1 MLLSPHRLPLLLAFF
16 VAAFLP
22 LSTPAGA
29 QEQLLIREIAIS
41 GNRMVEEATVR
52 SRLASREGEVFDPE
66 LITSDVRSLY
76 ELGFFEDIRVDA
88 EGFEGGLR
96 LSFVLKEKP
105 IIRSLSFEGNDKV
118 SDSDIREKLEFA
130 ARTVYSPAA
139 IAQAVRQL
147 ESIYR
152 EKRYYQVEVE
162 TKTEPLTEGEVNLVF
177 IINENKKHHVS
188 AVRFS
193 GNEVFSD
200 DQLAKVMKT
209 KRRSLF
215 SFLTGSGKLV
225 DETLEEDR
233 QLLLNHYQN
242 YGYLETRIG
251 SPEVSIDEEGQKIE
265 LHVPITEGD
274 QFTLGALDMTGDDLF
289 SLEEIKATITSRE
302 GDVFKRSTFSAD
314 LFSIN
319 QLYSERGYA
328 YVKVDYSSKLNIDTQ
343 SIDVT
348 ILINRGEQVR
358 IGRIVITGNISTRDK
373 VIRRNITFQEGDI
386 FNSAELRKSR
396 RKIMNL
402 GFFESV
408 DILPRPR
415 ESTEID
421 IDIELKEKLTGAF
434 SLGVGY
440 SSEDKIAG
448 QVRISESN
456 LFGRGQSLQFMTEYG
471 SVRKSYSLSFS
482 EPAVLDSR
490 YSFGFKIY
498 DTSKEYDEYDHD
510 ARGGNVTFGRS
521 IGEFYRGYLSLKHET
536 VDVSNIAETASNI
549 IKEQEGKATTN
560 SVQLSFSR
568 DSRDNY
574 FNPTR
579 GNRTALSLEY
589 AGGALGGDN
598 YFTKF
603 NAESSQYIP
612 LWWKLVLVFKGSYG
626 VVDGFDGRDV
636 PIYERFFLG
645 GIYSVRGFEPRMV
658 GPLDENGDPTG
669 GYRKLVFNTEV
680 LVPLDESQGLNL
692 VAFFDAGNAWDKGEE
707 VDFSGLR
714 TGAGLGIRWLSP
726 MGPFRLEWGW
736 NLSPRGDEPSGDWGF
751 AIGAF
756 F

>member
-1 MLLSPHRLPLLLAFF
+1 MLPAPCRLPLVLALLA
-16 VAAFLP
+16 AALFSLP
-22 LSTPAGA
+22 APAVG
-29 QEQLLIREIAIS
+29 QEQLLIREITIT
-41 GNRMVEEATVR
+41 GNRMVEEATIR
-52 SRLASREGEVFDPE
+52 ARLESREGDVFDPE
-66 LITSDVRSLY
+66 LITSDVRALY

-96 LSFVLKEKP
+96 IAFVLKEKP

-139 IAQAVRQL
+139 VAQAVRQL

-152 EKRYYQVEVE
+152 EKSYYQVEVE

-177 IINENKKHHVS
+177 IIEENEKHHVS

-200 DQLAKVMKT
+200 GQLAKVMKT
-209 KRRSLF
+209 KRRGLF

-233 QLLLNHYQN
+233 QRLLNHYQN
-242 YGYLETRIG
+242 YGYLEARVG
-251 SPEVSIDEEGQKIE
+251 SPEVTVDEDGRKIE
-265 LHVPITEGD
+265 ILVPITEGG
-274 QFTLGALDMTGDDLF
+274 QFTLGTLAMTGDDLF
-289 SLEEIKATITSRE
+289 TLDEIKAAMTSSE
-302 GDVFKRSTFSAD
+302 GDIFKRSTFSAD

-328 YVKVDYSSKLNIDTQ
+328 YVKVDYSSKLNLDTR
-343 SIDVT
+343 SVDVT
-348 ILINRGEQVR
+348 VLIDRGEQVR

-373 VIRRNITFQEGDI
+373 VIRRNITFKEGDI
-386 FNSAELRKSR
+386 FNSADLRKSR

-415 ESTEID
+415 ESTQID

-440 SSEDKIAG
+440 SSEDRLGG
-448 QVRISESN
+448 QIRISESN
-456 LFGRGQSLQFMTEYG
+456 LFGRGQSLQLMAEYG
-471 SVRKSYSLSFS
+471 AVRKSYSLSFN
-482 EPAVLDSR
+482 EPAILDTR
-490 YSFGFKIY
+490 YSFGFKVY
-498 DTSKEYDEYDHD
+498 DVSKEYDEYDHD
-510 ARGGNVTFGRS
+510 SRGGSVTLGRS
-521 IGEFYRGYLSLKHET
+521 IGEFYRGFLSLKHET
-536 VDVSNIAETASNI
+536 VHVSNIAETASNI
-549 IKEQEGKATTN
+549 IKEQEGVATTN
-560 SVQLSFSR
+560 SVQLSLSR
-568 DSRDNY
+568 DSRDNF

-589 AGGALGGDN
+589 AGGPLGGDN
-598 YFTKF
+598 YFRKF
-603 NAESSQYIP
+603 IAESSQFIP

-626 VVDGFDGRDV
+626 LVDGFDGRDV

-658 GPLDENGDPTG
+658 GPQDENGDPTG

-692 VAFFDAGNAWDKGEE
+692 VAFFDIGNAWDKGED
-707 VDFSGLR
+707 VDLGSMR

-736 NLSPRGDEPSGDWGF
+736 NLNRRDDEPSGDWGF
-751 AIGAF
+751 TIGAF